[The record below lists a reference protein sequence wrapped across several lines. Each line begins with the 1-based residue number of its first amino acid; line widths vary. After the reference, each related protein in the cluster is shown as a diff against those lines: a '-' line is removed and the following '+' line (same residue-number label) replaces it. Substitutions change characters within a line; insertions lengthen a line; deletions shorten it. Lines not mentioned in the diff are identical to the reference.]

1 MKPKKDLNGVILI
14 LTNNNIAGFVK
25 LHRKILDWEWYDDP
39 KTFKLFM
46 HLILT
51 VNIKSSTWH
60 GIEIPAGSRVFSYRK
75 LANEL
80 LFTEREI
87 RTHINR
93 LIKTHTVTQYSTPNY
108 SVITVVNWDLYQFNR
123 HSERQT
129 EDTQSDTRPTQQRHT
144 TDNRIRINKNIR
156 SKEDKEKYA
165 RAREDLLSE
174 PTFEEIVLEE
184 EREKKRRL
192 RE

>member
-1 MKPKKDLNGVILI
+1 MILI

-87 RTHINR
+87 RTHLNR

-129 EDTQSDTRPTQQRHT
+129 DDTQSDTRPTQQRHT

-165 RAREDLLSE
+165 RARENSLSE
-174 PTFEEIVLEE
+174 PTFEEIVLAE

>member
-1 MKPKKDLNGVILI
+1 MKPKKGLNGVIWI

-87 RTHINR
+87 RTHLNR

-129 EDTQSDTRPTQQRHT
+129 NDTQSDTRPTQQRHT
-144 TDNRIRINKNIR
+144 TDNRIRIYKNIR
-156 SKEDKEKYA
+156 SKEDKEEYA
-165 RAREDLLSE
+165 RARENPLSE
-174 PTFEEIVLEE
+174 PTFEEIVLAE